1 MQNFT
6 KIREVLSLRF
16 QKEENYESVISK
28 IIKNY
33 TNEKTLI
40 ISKKILVK
48 SKKTLIFLNYYPET
62 EINPYK
68 AEILFVITLSKIFPK
83 EPPKIKCKTNF
94 IYPSLYDNRELLES
108 ILTHKWSFN
117 QEEDISTKLEE
128 IIKQI
133 PEFLKRVYQN
143 ITDRTL
149 IYYGKIFLGSTYLIN
164 DFIENNQIQYFN
176 VMHYLS
182 KHEKKERYLILTD
195 LYLLLFD
202 PLEEEKSKGIL
213 IMIQDL
219 RDLRDYSEKRQ
230 HKTKKKESLVLK
242 FENGEIID
250 IMFINKTLQNFI
262 DSFEKRIKWMN
273 NRYNIFLYEN
283 YNENEKGNE
292 NVFFNKKD
300 LNDLK
305 KLKEIIQFKEN
316 LYNSTKNNKNN
327 HFKELNELY
336 ALIIEKLS
344 DIGEDFEIYLKKSQ
358 QLITENQKMEENQN
372 KKTNQNQTSNN
383 QITSNNSNPTIED
396 NKKIEEKIKE
406 LRGKAS
412 QDFQEKVRKFS
423 NYS

>member
-1 MQNFT
+1 
-6 KIREVLSLRF
+6 
-16 QKEENYESVISK
+16 
-28 IIKNY
+28 
-33 TNEKTLI
+33 
-40 ISKKILVK
+40 
-48 SKKTLIFLNYYPET
+48 
-62 EINPYK
+62 
-68 AEILFVITLSKIFPK
+68 
-83 EPPKIKCKTNF
+83 
-94 IYPSLYDNRELLES
+94 
-108 ILTHKWSFN
+108 
-117 QEEDISTKLEE
+117 
-128 IIKQI
+128 
-133 PEFLKRVYQN
+133 
-143 ITDRTL
+143 
-149 IYYGKIFLGSTYLIN
+149 
-164 DFIENNQIQYFN
+164 
-176 VMHYLS
+176 
-182 KHEKKERYLILTD
+182 
-195 LYLLLFD
+195 
-202 PLEEEKSKGIL
+202 
-213 IMIQDL
+213 
-219 RDLRDYSEKRQ
+219 
-230 HKTKKKESLVLK
+230 
-242 FENGEIID
+242 
-250 IMFINKTLQNFI
+250 MFINKTLQNFI

-372 KKTNQNQTSNN
+372 KKTNQNQTLNN
-383 QITSNNSNPTIED
+383 QITSNNSNPIIED